1 MIALLTLEIAVAKKT
16 KTPDFESALHELE
29 SIVER
34 MEKGELTLEE
44 SLQQFERGVLLTRTC
59 QQSLQDAEQKVQ
71 ILLKK
76 DGRSAPVEFAADDTP
91 DNLKD

>member
-1 MIALLTLEIAVAKKT
+1 MAKKS
-16 KTPDFESALHELE
+16 KMPDFESALHELE

-44 SLQQFERGVLLTRTC
+44 SLRQFERGVVLTRTC

-76 DGRSAPVEFAADDTP
+76 DDISAPVDFETDDGVIN
-91 DNLKD
+91 DSQN

>member
-1 MIALLTLEIAVAKKT
+1 MAKKS

-71 ILLKK
+71 ILLKN
-76 DGRSAPVEFAADDTP
+76 DGTSAPVEFEAADDTTS
-91 DNLKD
+91 DSKD

>member
-1 MIALLTLEIAVAKKT
+1 MAKKS

-29 SIVER
+29 SIVEH
-34 MEKGELTLEE
+34 MEKGELTLEQ

-76 DGRSAPVEFAADDTP
+76 DGTVAPVEFAADDDTI
-91 DNLKD
+91 DGSKD

>member
-1 MIALLTLEIAVAKKT
+1 MAKKS

-44 SLQQFERGVLLTRTC
+44 SLLQFERGVLLTRTC

-76 DGRSAPVEFAADDTP
+76 DGTAAPVEFEPTDDPTT
-91 DNLKD
+91 DA

>member
-1 MIALLTLEIAVAKKT
+1 MAKKS

-59 QQSLQDAEQKVQ
+59 QQSLHDAEQKVQ

-76 DGRSAPVEFAADDTP
+76 DDRAAPVEFATDDTP
-91 DNLKD
+91 DDLKDQGPT

>member
-1 MIALLTLEIAVAKKT
+1 MAKKP

-29 SIVER
+29 SIVGR

-76 DGRSAPVEFAADDTP
+76 DSTSAPVEFEAGDDST
-91 DNLKD
+91 DESKN

>member
-1 MIALLTLEIAVAKKT
+1 MAKKP

-29 SIVER
+29 NIVER

-59 QQSLQDAEQKVQ
+59 QQSLQDAEQKVH

-76 DGRSAPVEFAADDTP
+76 DGTSAPVEFEATGDPSTDS
-91 DNLKD
+91 

>member
-1 MIALLTLEIAVAKKT
+1 MAKKS

-29 SIVER
+29 SIVEC

-59 QQSLQDAEQKVQ
+59 QQSLQEAEQKVQ

-76 DGRSAPVEFAADDTP
+76 DSISAPVEFEAGDDILDP
-91 DNLKD
+91 AKD